1 MLKTMKHAITLDL
14 TRPHTRYLSVTCRY
28 TNVQQAQLS
37 LVFPAWVP
45 GSYLIRDFAA
55 DVEDFAAQALG
66 KPLVWTKI
74 DKSCWQIQ
82 TNGHASV
89 TVTYRFYA
97 FNLNVRQGYADDEM
111 VFANLPALLPYPDGY
126 LHERVRL
133 TIKSPKGWKHAQ
145 ALPKGGLFANYD
157 ALYDAP
163 LLAAKKLEVRHF
175 QVGQTSYQLAIWGDS
190 PLDYAELVK
199 DVAKI
204 VKSETHIFKS
214 NPNPRYVFQILFV
227 KGQYGGLEHRDS
239 STNIFDGSI
248 LNDKK
253 DYRRF
258 LALLA
263 HEHFHLWNVKRIR
276 PEALG
281 PFDYTKEVYTRE
293 LWVAEGV
300 TSYYDDHI
308 LLRAGLYTTEQ
319 YLALLAD
326 NLNKL
331 ENQRANR
338 VNTLS
343 DSSFDAWT
351 RFYKPHENQMNTVV
365 SYYLKGG
372 LIMMLLDWHILKA
385 SQGKRS
391 LDDVMRGLQV
401 IFEKRPER
409 GFSRE
414 EFDAL
419 LTHELGK
426 AANQFL
432 TDHVDGVKPVDW
444 KAELQTVGLELKD
457 VPKSFPYYLGV
468 ILGKREG
475 KLTVLRISEDSPAYD
490 SALIPGDEI
499 LAFDGRR
506 AESDKDLD
514 ACLKRPRIKV
524 LFSRYGRVRE
534 VVISLVKNQ
543 VFNKTIVEIK
553 KTTPAQ
559 LKLRKAFF
567 RS

>member
-1 MLKTMKHAITLDL
+1 MKHVISLDL
-14 TRPHTRYLSVTCRY
+14 TRPHTRYFTVTCRY
-28 TNVQQAQLS
+28 SNINQDSFS

-55 DVEDFAAQALG
+55 DVEDFSAQASGQALS
-66 KPLVWTKI
+66 WTKLN
-74 DKSCWQIQ
+74 KSCWQIS
-82 TNGHASV
+82 TKGHSSM

-97 FNLNVRQGYADDEM
+97 YSLNVRQGYADDEM
-111 VFANLPALLPYPDGY
+111 AFANLPAILPYPDGH
-126 LHERVRL
+126 LTDSVTL
-133 TIKSPKGWKHAQ
+133 TIKPPKGWTLAQ
-145 ALPKGGLFANYD
+145 ALPKGGVFANYD

-163 LLAAKKLEVRHF
+163 LLVAKNLEVRQFH
-175 QVGQTSYQLAIWGDS
+175 VGKTAYQLAIWGDS
-190 PLDYAELVK
+190 PLDYDELAK

-204 VKSETHIFKS
+204 VRAEMGIFKG
-214 NPNPRYVFQILFV
+214 NPNHRYVFQVLFV
-227 KGQYGGLEHRDS
+227 RGQYGGLEHRDS

-248 LNDKK
+248 LGDKK
-253 DYRRF
+253 EYRRF
-258 LALLA
+258 LSLLA

-293 LWVAEGV
+293 LWIAEGV
-300 TSYYDDHI
+300 TSYYDDHV
-308 LLRAGLYTTEQ
+308 LLRAGLYTREQ
-319 YLALLAD
+319 YLALITE

-385 SQGKRS
+385 SGGKRS
-391 LDDVMRGLQV
+391 LDDVMRGLHKQ
-401 IFEKRPER
+401 FEARPDR
-409 GFSRE
+409 GFSRT

-419 LTHELGK
+419 LTRELGK
-426 AANQFL
+426 AATRFL
-432 TDHVDGVKPVDW
+432 ADYIDGVKPVDW
-444 KAELQTVGLELKD
+444 KSELAAVGLELND
-457 VPKSFPYYLGV
+457 NPKTFPYYLGV
-468 ILGKREG
+468 ILGKRDG

-490 SALIPGDEI
+490 SALVPGDEI
-499 LAFDGRR
+499 LALNGRR

-514 ACLKRPRIKV
+514 ACLKHSNVKV
-524 LFSRYGRVRE
+524 LFCRYGRVRE
-534 VVISLVKNQ
+534 AVIPLVKNE
-543 VFNKTIVEIK
+543 VYNKAIVEAK
-553 KTTPAQ
+553 KPTPTQ
-559 LKLRKAFF
+559 LKLRKAFLYV
-567 RS
+567 